1 MSTRWGRGALLL
13 VALGSVALGA
23 ARSLGSDYPGLA
35 VSLPDDAYYYLLPA
49 WNMSR
54 HGFFTFDGLHPTFGF
69 QPLWGV
75 VLAGLGALCRDRE
88 TFLRAAIL
96 TSEVLHAATAVA
108 LGLAGSRL
116 AGPRTPRGP
125 SGRLP
130 AAVAAGLFLS
140 NVCFLRA
147 STNGMEN
154 ALYGLLIAVNAAGVL
169 GPARGGPAA
178 WTQGALIGLLPFA
191 RLTPGSLAVTGAF
204 ALFAARRDAAR
215 CTPLV
220 AGLLGTLAVG
230 LCSERLWLG
239 HWFPTSGAIK
249 LLGFA
254 EGLRAL
260 DLVGWTHLAR
270 SVVGYP
276 ANQVLFGLGLPS
288 GFGYADNALYCAP
301 LLAIALLLA
310 LRRRAVCVRTW
321 VPLAVLAAA
330 LVASMATPVLLNRR
344 GIELY
349 YYVWYAVEAPVLLP
363 LVVAGAVCGGR
374 GATQR
379 AGVAWVAA
387 GLAGL
392 VAAAVVARS
401 ESPLTGLD
409 TGNAA
414 WGTWQ
419 RAIWEGA
426 QRANV
431 LVPVGE
437 RIGAFNAGLLGY
449 ASDRV
454 VINLDGL
461 ANDDILRTPSL
472 HDYVRSER
480 IGWIVDA
487 MPNEGWFGQDRT
499 QFDIVEAIP
508 FSFPGF
514 QGYFVARVKPTDPG
528 AAPPGAAR

>member
-1 MSTRWGRGALLL
+1 M
-13 VALGSVALGA
+13 ALGSVALGA

-49 WNMSR
+49 WNYSR
-54 HGFFTFDGLHPTFGF
+54 HGFFTFDGVHPTFGF
-69 QPLWGV
+69 QPLWGM
-75 VLAGLGALCRDRE
+75 VLAGLGAVCPDRE
-88 TFLRAAIL
+88 SFLRAAIL
-96 TSEVLHAATAVA
+96 LSEVLHAATAVA
-108 LGLAGSRL
+108 LGIAGSRL
-116 AGPRTPRGP
+116 AAPGLAGRGP
-125 SGRLP
+125 
-130 AAVAAGLFLS
+130 AVVAAGLFLA

-154 ALYGLLIAVNAAGVL
+154 ALYGLLIAVNAAGVS
-169 GPARGGPAA
+169 GPARGGRAA
-178 WTQGALIGLLPFA
+178 LGQGVLIGLLPFA

-204 ALFAARRDAAR
+204 AVFAARKDAVR
-215 CTPLV
+215 RTPLV
-220 AGLLGTLAVG
+220 AGFLGTLALG

-254 EGLRAL
+254 DGLRAL
-260 DLVGWTHLAR
+260 DRVGWMGLAR
-270 SVVGYP
+270 SMVGYP

-301 LLAIALLLA
+301 LLAIALLVA
-310 LRRRAVCVRTW
+310 LRRREVCARTW

-330 LVASMATPVLLNRR
+330 LVGSMATPVLLNRR

-363 LVVAGAVCGGR
+363 LVVAGAVCGAR
-374 GATQR
+374 APRATWR
-379 AGVAWVAA
+379 AGFAGVAA

-392 VAAAVVARS
+392 VAASVVARS
-401 ESPLTGLD
+401 EAPLAGLD
-409 TGNAA
+409 TGNAT

-419 RAIWEGA
+419 RAMWEGA

-449 ASDRV
+449 ASERV
-454 VINLDGL
+454 VVNLDGL

-472 HDYVRSER
+472 YDYVRSEQ

-487 MPNEGWFGQDRT
+487 MPNDGWFGQDRA
-499 QFDIVEAIP
+499 QFDIIETIP
-508 FSFPGF
+508 FSAPGF
-514 QGYFVARVKPTDPG
+514 QGYFVAKVKPVDPG
-528 AAPPGAAR
+528 PALPGTAR